1 MLQQALYA
9 GPEFSGYVD
18 GDGRHILGVAE
29 PVDDLGLVAVLQVDA
44 VEIYQP
50 VVRQFLWTLILVMTL
65 VTLGVVLLRKRLQ
78 PLAARLVRAEAQS
91 REHYEE
97 LQTSTALMHSL
108 FEDSPDAIL
117 VVDATGRIVE
127 ASPRT
132 ETLFG
137 YPRAVLLTLT
147 VESLLP
153 KRYRTA
159 HSAYRAA
166 YSAKPHTRMMGR
178 TLPLYGLRAGGGE
191 FPVDVMLSPMVG
203 SGESLIIAIVRDIT
217 ERRRAEAEIAEKT
230 ILLQEIHHRVKN
242 NLQVIASLLSLQ
254 ANNTAASETRAALV
268 ESQGRVRSMALLHQ
282 LLYEHQSFAHVDLGD
297 YLRELARH
305 AITSTE
311 VVNVNVEFDLTP
323 LKLDLHRAVPCG
335 LLVNELLTN
344 ACKHAFPDGRA
355 GTVRLELRVS
365 REDGTALLVIS
376 DNGVGMPEGFE
387 LGEPKSL
394 GLQLIPL
401 LAEQFGGELNVK
413 QGIGTRYDLRF
424 RFAA

>member
-1 MLQQALYA
+1 M
-9 GPEFSGYVD
+9 P
-18 GDGRHILGVAE
+18 
-29 PVDDLGLVAVLQVDA
+29 
-44 VEIYQP
+44 
-50 VVRQFLWTLILVMTL
+50 LILDDDRKYVEDK
-65 VTLGVVLLRKRLQ
+65 LGSL
-78 PLAARLVRAEAQS
+78 
-91 REHYEE
+91 
-97 LQTSTALMHSL
+97 TSSHPI
-108 FEDSPDAIL
+108 EIHEQ
-117 VVDATGRIVE
+117 RIIDQDGHI
-127 ASPRT
+127 RWQQWT
-132 ETLFG
+132 N
-137 YPRAVLLTLT
+137 R
-147 VESLLP
+147 
-153 KRYRTA
+153 
-159 HSAYRAA
+159 
-166 YSAKPHTRMMGR
+166 
-178 TLPLYGLRAGGGE
+178 
-191 FPVDVMLSPMVG
+191 
-203 SGESLIIAIVRDIT
+203 AIVNENHQLIEYQAVGRDIT
-217 ERRRAEAEIAEKT
+217 DQKKAEEQILASLVEKEA
-230 ILLQEIHHRVKN
+230 LLKEVHHRVKN